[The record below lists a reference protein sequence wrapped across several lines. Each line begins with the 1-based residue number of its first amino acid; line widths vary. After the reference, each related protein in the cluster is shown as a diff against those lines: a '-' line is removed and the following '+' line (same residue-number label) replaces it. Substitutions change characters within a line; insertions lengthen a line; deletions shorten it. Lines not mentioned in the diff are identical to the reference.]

1 MKKSTIWILG
11 VVMGL
16 SFLSLLYLQ
25 IGYIEEMVKM
35 RNGQFEEAVKRALMA
50 ASKEA
55 ESAEVVRWLN
65 EDISEAEKKAWEQSQ
80 SSSGVMR
87 TQRFVMTAP
96 DGSVRSSVELKT
108 FSNEPSELPR
118 AMISRKHGAKTIPQ
132 TSRSQIE
139 MLKNRYLYQRALVD
153 EVVLQ
158 MVYNASDKPIEERV
172 NFKSLDQYLKAGL
185 IENGLGD
192 MDYHFK
198 VIDREGREVYRCADY
213 SDAGSESSYSQP
225 LFLNDPP
232 ARMSIVKIHFPGKKD
247 YIFDSVR
254 FMIPSMIFTFVLL
267 VTFIFTIYI
276 VFRQKKLTEMKND
289 FINKM
294 THEFKTPISTISLA
308 AQMLKDPAVRIQ
320 YASKYAGS
328 TNANKNALG
337 SNWAIKKR
345 NFEQMKK
352 EEQDKLIAWSN
363 KMCEPSYPDALMAI
377 EQIVSDR
384 KDLRFR
390 SWMLDEAILRG
401 IEFTSVPTQMDMVI
415 EALKGKDK
423 KAIH

>member
-1 MKKSTIWILG
+1 MTMKKSTIWILG

-25 IGYIEEMVKM
+25 ISYIEEMVKM
-35 RNGQFEEAVKRALMA
+35 RNGQFDESVKRALMA

-213 SDAGSESSYSQP
+213 SDAGSESSY
-225 LFLNDPP
+225 
-232 ARMSIVKIHFPGKKD
+232 
-247 YIFDSVR
+247 
-254 FMIPSMIFTFVLL
+254 
-267 VTFIFTIYI
+267 
-276 VFRQKKLTEMKND
+276 
-289 FINKM
+289 
-294 THEFKTPISTISLA
+294 
-308 AQMLKDPAVRIQ
+308 
-320 YASKYAGS
+320 
-328 TNANKNALG
+328 
-337 SNWAIKKR
+337 
-345 NFEQMKK
+345 
-352 EEQDKLIAWSN
+352 
-363 KMCEPSYPDALMAI
+363 
-377 EQIVSDR
+377 
-384 KDLRFR
+384 
-390 SWMLDEAILRG
+390 
-401 IEFTSVPTQMDMVI
+401 
-415 EALKGKDK
+415 
-423 KAIH
+423 

>member
-25 IGYIEEMVKM
+25 ISYIEEMVKM
-35 RNGQFEEAVKRALMA
+35 RNGQFDESVKRALMA

-232 ARMSIVKIHFPGKKD
+232 AYEYRQDTFSGKEGL
-247 YIFDSVR
+247 Y
-254 FMIPSMIFTFVLL
+254 
-267 VTFIFTIYI
+267 
-276 VFRQKKLTEMKND
+276 
-289 FINKM
+289 
-294 THEFKTPISTISLA
+294 
-308 AQMLKDPAVRIQ
+308 
-320 YASKYAGS
+320 
-328 TNANKNALG
+328 
-337 SNWAIKKR
+337 
-345 NFEQMKK
+345 
-352 EEQDKLIAWSN
+352 
-363 KMCEPSYPDALMAI
+363 
-377 EQIVSDR
+377 
-384 KDLRFR
+384 LRFGQVYDTVDDIYFCTAGDVHLYDLHR
-390 SWMLDEAILRG
+390 IPPEEADGDE
-401 IEFTSVPTQMDMVI
+401 E
-415 EALKGKDK
+415 
-423 KAIH
+423 